1 VSPGPGADEPGRPAA
16 ALGAVS
22 DTAARLA
29 WWVIAAFAVLTLA
42 AAAYVAEH
50 LRFSTDTA
58 AMLSE
63 ELPFRQQ
70 LERYKQAFPQL
81 EDQLALVVDAPT
93 PEQAARAAD
102 ALAARMTGRDQLF
115 ASVHR
120 PFAGEF
126 FERHALLYLGSD
138 ELDRLASRLAGMQ
151 PFIAELADDPSP
163 SGLFRALRRLEETP
177 AGQPLPDL
185 STPLSRLQRAT
196 EAALGGTRQP
206 LSWQRLL
213 RGDGLDEG
221 GREVV
226 IAQPRLDYGAMLAA
240 APAIRAVRDMAEE
253 LGMGAGADAPLRL
266 RITGDAALSHDE
278 LRTLADGAELTAA
291 LVVTGILLVLWLAL
305 RSVRLVT
312 AVFLTLACGL
322 ILTAA
327 FAALAVGRLNLI
339 SVAFALLYVG
349 LGVDFAIHLALAQ
362 QQGQQEPGPRR
373 QALRDAGRRIG
384 PALALC
390 AVTTAVG
397 FYAFLPTAYAGVAEL
412 GLIAGTGMFISL
424 LVSLVL
430 LPALAMAL
438 RVPGRWQPG
447 GGLTAG
453 AGRLALRRPWAVLAV
468 AGVLAATAGLLA
480 PQARFDHNPLNL
492 RDPQSE
498 SVVTFRELLAA
509 DEGRGWNAVVLAE
522 GPEAAARSA
531 AALAGQ
537 STVEGVTWLESF
549 VPGAQP
555 DKLAVI
561 DDMAFLLGELTVAE
575 PAKTKPPALA
585 DGAAAAATALRGIPG
600 ERPWGGEAA
609 ALADALDAAAQA
621 LRDPGHGQAVA
632 GRLHQALT
640 GTLPFTLRRL
650 AAALEAGPV
659 AVDDLP
665 DTLIERWR
673 SPGGLHRVEAAP
685 AVDLEDRQALGRF
698 VAEARAVAPAVTG
711 SPVVMLEA
719 SDAVLEAFRQAFLG
733 ALALIAV
740 LLLVV
745 LRSLRLTLLVLVP
758 LLLGGLLTVAGT
770 VLLGLS
776 FNFANVIALP
786 LLLGAGVDYGVHT
799 VGRFRAEGG
808 HSERLASSSTARA
821 VLYSALSTMVG
832 FGNLALS
839 SHPGLAS
846 MGVVLTLGILVT
858 LAATLLVL
866 PALLSRYGPSCP
878 AAGG

>member
-1 VSPGPGADEPGRPAA
+1 VTAAGASVWSRALARWTSWVAQHWLVVLAVLALGTAVAGTYVVERLGINTDTAGMLSDELEFRRNYETYKDMFPQYVDTLLLVVEAEAPELADAAVDRLAARLRSDETRFERIYRPGGGDFVHRHGLLYMELPALRELADRLVRMQPFMGTLTHDPSLRGLLTLLRRALDEAGRQPIPLEGFLRRVEATVASTLAGRPAVLSWRDLLSGDA
-16 ALGAVS
+16 SGSGTVHRALLVAQPHMDWDSLLPG
-22 DTAARLA
+22 
-29 WWVIAAFAVLTLA
+29 A
-42 AAAYVAEH
+42 AAIEAVH
-50 LRFSTDTA
+50 
-58 AMLSE
+58 
-63 ELPFRQQ
+63 RQ
-70 LERYKQAFPQL
+70 
-81 EDQLALVVDAPT
+81 
-93 PEQAARAAD
+93 ARAA
-102 ALAARMTGRDQLF
+102 GI
-115 ASVHR
+115 
-120 PFAGEF
+120 G
-126 FERHALLYLGSD
+126 
-138 ELDRLASRLAGMQ
+138 
-151 PFIAELADDPSP
+151 
-163 SGLFRALRRLEETP
+163 
-177 AGQPLPDL
+177 PDT
-185 STPLSRLQRAT
+185 S
-196 EAALGGTRQP
+196 
-206 LSWQRLL
+206 
-213 RGDGLDEG
+213 
-221 GREVV
+221 
-226 IAQPRLDYGAMLAA
+226 
-240 APAIRAVRDMAEE
+240 
-253 LGMGAGADAPLRL
+253 LRL
-266 RITGDAALSHDE
+266 RVTGDVALAHEELLSLKRSAGRVALLALSMVLAVLFLG
-278 LRTLADGAELTAA
+278 LRSPR
-291 LVVTGILLVLWLAL
+291 LVLAT
-305 RSVRLVT
+305 LVT
-312 AVFLTLACGL
+312 LLSGIVW
-322 ILTAA
+322 TAA

-362 QQGQQEPGPRR
+362 QQGQQEPGQRR

-821 VLYSALSTMVG
+821 VLYSALSTIVG